1 MNFNCGAELAVVWA
15 TVRPETEH
23 EDREG
28 DREVHR
34 ATVPVQLSIL
44 LLIIERIILIYF
56 AL

>member
-44 LLIIERIILIYF
+44 PLIIERIILIYF